1 MKPMRKLASITNF
14 GFVELPIAG
23 EEAVLTI
30 EGMLSDPVWEVQKE
44 SIDVNIPQNKIVIRI
59 WVTRDPSLMAAHV
72 TKRFVKEIKI
82 TIPHSGT
89 WNVQVNDK
97 NLETDVQ

>member
-14 GFVELPIAG
+14 GFVEIPITG

-30 EGMLSDPVWEVQKE
+30 EGMLSDPAWEVQRE
-44 SIDVNIPQNKIVIRI
+44 SIDLNIPKNKIMVRI
-59 WVTRDPSLMAAHV
+59 WVTRDPSLMAAHI
-72 TKRFVKEIKI
+72 TKKFVKVIKI
-82 TIPHSGT
+82 TFPHSGS

-97 NLETDVQ
+97 NLETEVK